1 MHLCN
6 VLSASSIGRVPSTR
20 NWLFYLRCWP
30 GNCSPAEFANQL
42 IPCLFS
48 HFSAL
53 LQLYNFCHWLMKFW
67 EQLRYQHCIFFL
79 QTNSIGS
86 SASECLCSAHSR
98 WKLSDSTGVH
108 RFTLIGQGKLKHNP
122 RLDISFSPSLPRF
135 YYSRF
140 CAFLYNIRFCSFWFG
155 TSLKRFLLQ
164 YSSILWQWWAISVFV
179 CVSIG
184 NSKIRKFTFSH
195 FRVVSL
201 SASTQFELSYYDT
214 SLQRP
219 QLEFHR
225 DMIFRLSELTKEI
238 IELC

>member
-1 MHLCN
+1 MSACVQLTRAGN
-6 VLSASSIGRVPSTR
+6 WVTVLT
-20 NWLFYLRCWP
+20 Y
-30 GNCSPAEFANQL
+30 
-42 IPCLFS
+42 
-48 HFSAL
+48 
-53 LQLYNFCHWLMKFW
+53 
-67 EQLRYQHCIFFL
+67 
-79 QTNSIGS
+79 T
-86 SASECLCSAHSR
+86 
-98 WKLSDSTGVH
+98 D
-108 RFTLIGQGKLKHNP
+108 GQGKLKHNP
-122 RLDISFSPSLPRF
+122 RLDISFSPSLPRL
-135 YYSRF
+135 YDSHF

-155 TSLKRFLLQ
+155 TSLKRFLSQ

-214 SLQRP
+214 SFQRP

-225 DMIFRLSELTKEI
+225 DMIFKLSELTKEI